1 VKKFCLVF
9 LVVLLGLSACATAT
23 PAATPAPAPEN
34 PVIRMST
41 TTSVND
47 SGLMGYLQPV
57 FEADT
62 GYQLEITSAGTG
74 AAIEKGRMGDAD
86 ILLVHSKSAE
96 EEFINEGFDEVRVPF
111 MTNYFIVVGPADDP
125 AGVEGST
132 NAAEA
137 FARIAE
143 KGATFITRGDKSG
156 TNNKEL
162 AIWKNAEIDPEG
174 KEWYVNIGAGMGQ
187 ALTVASEQQAYTLS
201 DKATYLAAKTDLSLL
216 LETADDMLNTYSMIA
231 ISPARFADTNIAGAE
246 AFIEW
251 IKTDKAKGLIAEYG
265 KEEFGQQLFYNLE
278 K

>member
-156 TNNKEL
+156 TNNKE
-162 AIWKNAEIDPEG
+162 
-174 KEWYVNIGAGMGQ
+174 
-187 ALTVASEQQAYTLS
+187 
-201 DKATYLAAKTDLSLL
+201 
-216 LETADDMLNTYSMIA
+216 
-231 ISPARFADTNIAGAE
+231 R
-246 AFIEW
+246 
-251 IKTDKAKGLIAEYG
+251 
-265 KEEFGQQLFYNLE
+265 
-278 K
+278 

>member
-1 VKKFCLVF
+1 MKKFCLVF

-265 KEEFGQQLFYNLE
+265 KEEFGQQLFYNLD